1 MPGTEG
7 EIKWYIS
14 QVRLL
19 KSHFISYW
27 KMRSEAE
34 KNELYISQNIV
45 LTTTNSNRPYNYII
59 SLFQKIIPPKVN
71 LNIMYP
77 A

>member
-1 MPGTEG
+1 MM
-7 EIKWYIS
+7 KYIS

-19 KSHFISYW
+19 KSRFISYW
-27 KMRSEAE
+27 KTHSEAE
-34 KNELYISQNIV
+34 KNELYISETIV
-45 LTTTNSNRPYNYII
+45 LTTINSSRPYNYII

-71 LNIMYP
+71 LMYP